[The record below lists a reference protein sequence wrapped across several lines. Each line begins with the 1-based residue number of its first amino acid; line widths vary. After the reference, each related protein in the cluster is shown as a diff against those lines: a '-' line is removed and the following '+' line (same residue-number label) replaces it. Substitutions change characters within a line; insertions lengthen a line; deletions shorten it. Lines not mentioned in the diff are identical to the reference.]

1 MRVLLFLLVFAVAA
15 SSQQSNPTRPATVPE
30 LGANLPAQAVGPNDL
45 IAVSVYDSPELSRTI
60 RISADGYIRLPMLK
74 TRVKAEGLYPAD
86 LEVAIAKALR
96 EGDILVDPYVTVTIA
111 EYHSRPISISGAVK
125 MPVVFQADGPTTLL
139 EALARAQ
146 GLREDAGREILV
158 SHSQTGPDEKPITL
172 TRRILV
178 RGLIDEADPDL
189 NVKLVGGEEI
199 RVPEVGKIYVVGNVK
214 KPGVF
219 PVQDGSDTTVLQ
231 AVALAEGLLPYANR
245 QAYIYRREGAGTKN
259 EIPVELGKIMQRKSP
274 DVPLTANDIFYI
286 PEDHGKKLGMA
297 ALEKILLFGSTA
309 GATALIYTGV
319 R

>member
-1 MRVLLFLLVFAVAA
+1 MRVLLSLLVFAVGA
-15 SSQQSNPTRPATVPE
+15 SSQQSNPNRPATVPE

-45 IAVSVYDSPELSRTI
+45 IAVSVYDAPELSRTI

-125 MPVVFQADGPTTLL
+125 LPVVFQADGPTTLL

-158 SHSQTGPDEKPITL
+158 SHSQPGPDGKPITL

-189 NVKLVGGEEI
+189 NVKLLGGEEI

-231 AVALAEGLLPYANR
+231 ALALAEGLLPYANH
-245 QAYIYRREGAGTKN
+245 QAYIYRRENIGTKN
-259 EIPVELGKIMQRKSP
+259 EIPVELAKMMQRKSP
-274 DVPLTANDIFYI
+274 DVPLTANDILYI
-286 PEDHGKKLGMA
+286 PEDHGRKLGVA

-309 GATALIYTGV
+309 GATALVYGGV

>member
-1 MRVLLFLLVFAVAA
+1 
-15 SSQQSNPTRPATVPE
+15 
-30 LGANLPAQAVGPNDL
+30 
-45 IAVSVYDSPELSRTI
+45 
-60 RISADGYIRLPMLK
+60 MLK
-74 TRVKAEGLYPAD
+74 TRVKADGLYPAD
-86 LEVAIAKALR
+86 LEVAIATALR

-158 SHSQTGPDEKPITL
+158 SHSQPGPDGKPITL

-189 NVKLVGGEEI
+189 NVKLLGGEEI

-231 AVALAEGLLPYANR
+231 ALALAEGLLPYPNH
-245 QAYIYRREGAGTKN
+245 QAFIYRREGAGTKN

-274 DVPLTANDIFYI
+274 DVPLTANDILYI
-286 PEDHGKKLGMA
+286 PEDHGKKLGVA